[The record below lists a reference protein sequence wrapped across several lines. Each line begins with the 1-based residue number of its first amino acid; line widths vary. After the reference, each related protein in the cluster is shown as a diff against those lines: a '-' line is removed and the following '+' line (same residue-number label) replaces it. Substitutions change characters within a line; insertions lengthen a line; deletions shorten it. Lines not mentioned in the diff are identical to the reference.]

1 MTSSANRPKLA
12 RPLAEASRS
21 LRRWNYGVAA
31 VHASSFVA
39 LTVLSFVYESSA
51 TRARLWT
58 DYVRTTLVEVANYPL
73 FATLLP
79 FPAITAF
86 FHLLAAW
93 NVDNYSQNVLI
104 RGLNRL
110 RWVEYA
116 ITNSLITA
124 SLLALVGAGN
134 VYLFIAGILSNVIM
148 QYFGYLHEKVN
159 HRSETRATSLMPL
172 LVGFLPFFAI
182 WVPTLAYNISG
193 ISTAPAFETVAVF
206 GSLLFVV
213 PLLIRYQTAGS
224 GQVEL
229 QANYN
234 MELFYIILSLTAKLF
249 LDWTVTIN
257 TLVVAV

>member
-1 MTSSANRPKLA
+1 MKGEWERPFGAAK
-12 RPLAEASRS
+12 RR
-21 LRRWNYGVAA
+21 LRNWNYGVAA
-31 VHASSFVA
+31 VHATSFVA
-39 LTVLSFVYESSA
+39 LTAISFTYEASA

-58 DYVRTTLVEVANYPL
+58 DFDGANLVEVANYPL

-93 NVDNYSQNVLI
+93 NVDNYYQSVLM

-124 SLLALVGAGN
+124 SLLTLVGAGN
-134 VYLFIAGILSNVIM
+134 VFLFVAGILSNIVM

-159 HRSETRATSLMPL
+159 HRSDTRVTTLMPL
-172 LVGFLPFFAI
+172 FAGFLPFFAI
-182 WVPTLAYNISG
+182 WVPTVLYTING
-193 ISTAPAFETVAVF
+193 ISSAPAFEIVAVF
-206 GSLLFVV
+206 GSLLFAVMFVV
-213 PLLIRYQTAGS
+213 PLWVRYETAGS
-224 GQVEL
+224 GALEL
-229 QANYN
+229 KANYN

-257 TLVVAV
+257 TIVVAV